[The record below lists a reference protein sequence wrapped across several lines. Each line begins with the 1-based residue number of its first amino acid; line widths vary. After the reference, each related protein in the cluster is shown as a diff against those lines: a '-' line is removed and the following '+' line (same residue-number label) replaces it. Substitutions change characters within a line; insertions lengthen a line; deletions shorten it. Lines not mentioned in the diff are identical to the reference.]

1 MKKLFCILLAVVT
14 FFSLGA
20 TVSAVGPESGTIKVG
35 LRYGSSVL
43 ESANLE
49 NAEGAGYEF
58 GYFDSDRSFVSLGW
72 TDETTITMSPNGW
85 GGIQVCVT
93 GTSQVLYESDGN
105 TLGVMPVNRSGDP
118 VTWFKGYRYAGGFE
132 YTLSGN
138 GLQVVNVVDLEE
150 YVKGVL
156 PSEMNGSWP
165 LAALEA
171 QAVCARTYACRSSKH
186 YNTYGFDVCNSTDC
200 QVYNGVTGAT
210 DTSNRAVDNTAGQLL
225 YYHGELVQDPVYHSC
240 NGGATEDGKNVWG
253 GDTGYLIGKID
264 PYEAQT
270 TIPGYSWSVTYSADE
285 LSWILDQKG
294 YNVGRVQN
302 VYVSGTTAMGNVA
315 SVTFVGSSGTK
326 TVTGETC
333 RTIFYSSTYGKSVK
347 SLRFQINGGSGG
359 GGGLQVNGDGS
370 VLSTLEGVSVI
381 SGKGTVGTLSGTSAS
396 AITSSG
402 TVTVTASGSGSG
414 NAASGSSGSF
424 TITGTGNGHNVG
436 MSQFGAKAM
445 AELGYTYQEILQ
457 FYFTDVT
464 IW

>member
-1 MKKLFCILLAVVT
+1 MKKLIGILLAVVT
-14 FFSLGA
+14 FFSLG
-20 TVSAVGPESGTIKVG
+20 TSVSAVGTESGIIKVG

-58 GYFDSDRSFVSLGW
+58 GYFDTDRRFVSQGF
-72 TDETTITMSPNGW
+72 TDVTTITMSPNGW

-93 GTSQVLYESDGN
+93 GTGQVLYESTGN
-105 TLGVMPVNRSGDP
+105 SLGVMPVNRSGAP
-118 VTWFKGYRYAGGFE
+118 VTWFKGYRYSGGFE

-138 GLQVVNVVDLEE
+138 GLQVVNVVDLED

-171 QAVCARTYACRSSKH
+171 QAVCARTYACRTSKH
-186 YNTYGFDVCNSTDC
+186 LSTYGFDVCNTNDC

-210 DTSNRAVDNTAGQLL
+210 DTSNRAVDNTAGQML
-225 YYHGELVQDPVYHSC
+225 YYQGSLVQDPVYHSC

-253 GDTGYLIGKID
+253 GDTPYLIGKTD
-264 PYEAQT
+264 PYESQT
-270 TIPGYSWSVTYSADE
+270 TIPGYSWTVTYTADE

-294 YNVGRVQN
+294 YGVGRVQD
-302 VYVSGTTAMGNVA
+302 VYISGTTAVGNVA

-347 SLRFQINGGSGG
+347 SLRFQISGGSGG
-359 GGGLQVNGDGS
+359 GGALCVNTPGS
-370 VLSTLEGVSVI
+370 TLSTLEGASVI
-381 SGKGTVGTLSGTSAS
+381 SGKGTVGTLSGASAS

-402 TVTVTASGSGSG
+402 TVTVTGGGSGTIAG
-414 NAASGSSGSF
+414 GSGSF

-445 AELGYTYQEILQ
+445 AELGYTYQDILQ
-457 FYFTDVT
+457 FYYTDVT
-464 IW
+464 IR